1 MKSHWLT
8 HQGIRVFIADFSHR
22 GSNAAEIAAEC
33 EAIKQELAGQPPH
46 SILSISYVEG
56 TLANE
61 DIINHMVE
69 LVKVTNQYIKKRAVV
84 GVSGYRRHLLYAFS
98 KVVGDLKFSVFDSLD
113 EALNWL
119 VKQGGIDACVDAR

>member
-1 MKSHWLT
+1 MKSRWHI
-8 HQGIRVFIADFSHR
+8 HQGARIFIADFSHR

-33 EAIKQELAGQPPH
+33 EAIKQELAEQPLH

-61 DIINHMVE
+61 DIIKHLIE
-69 LVKVTNQYIKKRAVV
+69 LVKVTNPYIKKRAVV

-98 KVVGDLKFSVFDSLD
+98 KVVGDLKFSVFDT
-113 EALNWL
+113 
-119 VKQGGIDACVDAR
+119 IDAALDWLAQEK

>member
-8 HQGIRVFIADFSHR
+8 HQGSRVFIADFSHR
-22 GSNAAEIAAEC
+22 GNNAAEIATEC

-46 SILSISYVEG
+46 SILSVSYVEG

-61 DIINHMVE
+61 DIIKHLVE

-98 KVVGDLKFSVFDSLD
+98 KVVGELKFSVFDSLD
-113 EALNWL
+113 EALDWL
-119 VKQGGIDACVDAR
+119 VK